1 MQKLPAVKINV
12 KLKNPQSPAYFNQ
25 QLEASRNGF
34 NQKQLRST
42 KINRFLYTT
51 APDYEP
57 EGREFPAVAGLRAHH
72 IFQQLPKPGA
82 PGLYLRVD
90 KIVDVRFSACNSRR
104 KRSHVRPIVPTSCG
118 RGPTACDLQQ
128 RRGPQIRGTNI
139 GHPEQNLIQNLRE
152 TTATRPSCASWSEI
166 RRIGRGAVTHT
177 MGWDRKD

>member
-1 MQKLPAVKINV
+1 VAIPALSYRLRITKRQEGKMQKLPAVKINV

-72 IFQQLPKPGA
+72 F
-82 PGLYLRVD
+82 
-90 KIVDVRFSACNSRR
+90 KIE
-104 KRSHVRPIVPTSCG
+104 
-118 RGPTACDLQQ
+118 
-128 RRGPQIRGTNI
+128 PQ
-139 GHPEQNLIQNLRE
+139 
-152 TTATRPSCASWSEI
+152 
-166 RRIGRGAVTHT
+166 
-177 MGWDRKD
+177 